1 MEISPIF
8 ESSTY
13 AAFSPDGCY
22 IASLSL
28 DHLHIQNPTSLT
40 TTYTF
45 PLDTDSAKADSFV
58 VHWSHDSQ
66 RILLVHPQVVLV
78 FTIGNAAGKVRIDN
92 GSAGLGRIVDAEIL
106 DGAGGSPQAMV
117 VWEFGRVAIWD
128 LATGKGSELGDL
140 KGVGK
145 SEVRGAWG
153 IGRTDSGGQALAM
166 LSRQGAQD
174 VLSIYVSPLHTPLV
188 SLVLPSTNAQSL
200 SWSPCGRW
208 LVILESQLY
217 TPAAYTYT
225 AGGHPFRSNRPNSRP
240 TERQLALSANG
251 RYLAL
256 LDPATPTSISVF
268 GFNTD
273 GQVMH
278 TLLSQYAAVR
288 SLSFSPHVQ
297 NQLLLVAETGV
308 VYTWAADADAPP
320 MVLEDRFASVD
331 GGATRV
337 WAEWIGT
344 SNNPVHPLLENGHD
358 SSTSEGR
365 KPAILIS
372 SKKKGWVVIWP
383 DGRPRHED
391 VVNTGAE
398 DMQDDLRDDTG
409 DVTEDSLYEVLTGSP
424 SKKSLSRHMDGDEE
438 ADDERLDDTFREKKV
453 ERAEK
458 SWEDDSEIF

>member
-1 MEISPIF
+1 
-8 ESSTY
+8 
-13 AAFSPDGCY
+13 
-22 IASLSL
+22 
-28 DHLHIQNPTSLT
+28 
-40 TTYTF
+40 
-45 PLDTDSAKADSFV
+45 
-58 VHWSHDSQ
+58 
-66 RILLVHPQVVLV
+66 
-78 FTIGNAAGKVRIDN
+78 
-92 GSAGLGRIVDAEIL
+92 
-106 DGAGGSPQAMV
+106 
-117 VWEFGRVAIWD
+117 
-128 LATGKGSELGDL
+128 
-140 KGVGK
+140 
-145 SEVRGAWG
+145 
-153 IGRTDSGGQALAM
+153 M

-225 AGGHPFRSNRPNSRP
+225 AGGHPFRSYPQSSTKLASPSFSDVPDTAAQSRGPRCLAWSHTNLFLISGSSVSVLTTRTFSLQRTFSLTELPVQGWQETISANNKRNYVFQHRPSLPTPLPLTHAISSNRPNSRP